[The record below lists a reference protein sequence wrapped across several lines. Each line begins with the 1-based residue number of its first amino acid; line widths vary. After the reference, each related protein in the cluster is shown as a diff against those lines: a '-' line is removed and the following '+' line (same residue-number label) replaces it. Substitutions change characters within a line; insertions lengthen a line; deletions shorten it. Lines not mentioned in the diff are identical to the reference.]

1 MDDSLKDLLQAESE
15 AEAIVSRGEQ
25 KRDAIV
31 QKSLDDAFDMEQ
43 QFQQRLPE
51 MHQSFID
58 RAHERAVQTIAE
70 MKLRYDERNKEL
82 RDLAG
87 KHDAEALHQ
96 VIELVLN
103 SDSSTHE

>member
-15 AEAIVSRGEQ
+15 AEAIVSKGEQ
-25 KRDAIV
+25 ERDEIV
-31 QKSLDDAFDMEQ
+31 QKSLNDAYDMEQ

-58 RAHERAVQTIAE
+58 KAQERAVQTIAE

-82 RDLAG
+82 RELAG
-87 KHDAEALHQ
+87 KHDSEALQ
-96 VIELVLN
+96 QAVELILQ
-103 SDSSTHE
+103 SDYSSS